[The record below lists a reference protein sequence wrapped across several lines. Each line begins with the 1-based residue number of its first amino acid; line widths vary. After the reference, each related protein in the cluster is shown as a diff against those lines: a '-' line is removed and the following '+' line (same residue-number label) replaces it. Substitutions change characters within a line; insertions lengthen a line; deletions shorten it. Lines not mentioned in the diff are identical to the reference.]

1 MKKLAEESSLGF
13 TSPFGYATSNSGDFL
28 KRWAAP
34 AIATTLGAGG
44 LAAYLS
50 KTQKHLGETKK
61 ERTRRILRNALLAS
75 GATATAWLGKAG
87 YSGLDAL
94 GDLKYNDK
102 TTGFFDTFQN
112 PVTMGQTNSVE
123 SGAPKPLNWFTDL
136 FTSESGEMSL
146 PANALSGSTVGM
158 VAGGVRSHRRNNLID
173 SLNQYATLRKDE
185 IENFQNEPRKTPAT
199 PAERLDVTSKLNN
212 KYKKTLSKVDLTKGY
227 FGPKP
232 AKIPGKLKYTG
243 KVGGGAIGFAL
254 MTAIANAQ
262 NSLMQD

>member
-123 SGAPKPLNWFTDL
+123 SGAPKTLNWFTDL
-136 FTSESGEMSL
+136 ITDESGAMSL
-146 PANALSGSTVGM
+146 PASTAYGTAGGTIV
-158 VAGGVRSHRRNNLID
+158 GGVRNHRRNNLID
-173 SLNQYATLRKDE
+173 SAEQYTKAMEKE
-185 IENFQNEPRKTPAT
+185 VKQFQKEPRKRQAT
-199 PAERLDVTSKLNN
+199 SAKKLKVTEDLQKNFN
-212 KYKKTLSKVDLTKGY
+212 KTLNKVKLTKTPY
-227 FGPKP
+227 GPKP

-254 MTAIANAQ
+254 MSAIANVQ